1 MRKVFYT
8 WSIGEQLDMCI
19 WKKCNAEKAKGC
31 TNLWNHVIA
40 LHPDY
45 ENTENESTLIDYA
58 SSEENV
64 L

>member
-1 MRKVFYT
+1 M
-8 WSIGEQLDMCI
+8 
-19 WKKCNAEKAKGC
+19 WKKCHAEKAKGC